1 MKILFVCTGNTCRSA
16 MAAAIAKNEYP
27 ELEFDSAGLAAE
39 TDSKASQNAVLALAE
54 KGIDLSTHRSKQLT
68 ADIAQKADL
77 IVPMTMSHA
86 SFLLSC
92 GIDKNRIILPD
103 IDVCDPYG
111 GDLDIY
117 RSSRDQLYA
126 LVKKVCENL

>member
-1 MKILFVCTGNTCRSA
+1 

-103 IDVCDPYG
+103 IDVCDPYS

-117 RSSRDQLYA
+117 RSCRDQLYA